1 MKAEQI
7 IYVFRNL
14 QRKKKQTLF
23 SFLCVG
29 ISSLIILGN
38 MSFNNGIQKQLKKGI
53 NEGISGNISVYE
65 SSQGN
70 INILESQL
78 SSQEK
83 FQFDEHSMHKFS
95 EKFPGLLLNKR
106 IRYGALVAH
115 QEETSF
121 LNLHAL
127 TEDHLQRV
135 SELFLLKD
143 GVFPQNE
150 SDILIS
156 ESLAEE
162 IKVNVGDTLLLV
174 ADNTNGYMSDAVTA
188 VKGIFQEDGLA
199 IYFDRIGFIK
209 YTFGEDMVQ
218 VDDSEAIELIINPDF
233 KNQADISNSQSK
245 EISKYFNSLDTN
257 FKSVSWEYTVPLL
270 FSIVKVWQ
278 WGGRFT
284 HIIFLSFSL
293 VILISVST
301 LVANSRRKEFGTFIA
316 MGFRWWDIYRMMLL
330 EYLLIAIAAISF
342 SVLLLQ
348 FTFYIILPTSG
359 LHITSKDLQAAL
371 LAEYIP
377 PTMYGN
383 DVLYITIAFILV
395 ISISLAITILKAK
408 KSNPVTLINS

>member
-1 MKAEQI
+1 
-7 IYVFRNL
+7 
-14 QRKKKQTLF
+14 
-23 SFLCVG
+23 
-29 ISSLIILGN
+29 

-83 FQFDEHSMHKFS
+83 FQFDEHSIHKFS
-95 EKFPGLLLNKR
+95 EKFPDLLLNKR

-156 ESLAEE
+156 ESLAKE

-174 ADNTNGYMSDAVTA
+174 ADNTNGYMSDAVAA

-257 FKSVSWEYTVPLL
+257 FKSVSWEDTVPLL

-359 LHITSKDLQAAL
+359 LHIISKDLQAAL